1 MSKRTLD
8 FWQPRSPV
16 PLTDEDAREIEH
28 NLMGFFQVL
37 SEWASEGP
45 PISEPVEEVP
55 RQFRK
60 PLRRRTKGVGRR

>member
-28 NLMGFFQVL
+28 NLFGFFEVL
-37 SEWASEGP
+37 AEWAKEGLPPSEGEP
-45 PISEPVEEVP
+45 SRSSEDAAPKAKQ
-55 RQFRK
+55 RRK
-60 PLRRRTKGVGRR
+60 RGRR